1 MTEQRLG
8 LRIIRYDPE
17 TYDSSETREYEVPT
31 RDSLT
36 LLDALVSIHEEQD
49 SSLAIRYSCRGGFCG
64 ACGVQVNGLPVLA
77 CRTRVSSLD
86 CNGSPVEIAPLQNHP
101 VIRDLVADFD
111 PTFLTLGAGEPWIQS
126 DEGSPG
132 SGMDSD
138 MTQEEVDRL
147 GRSQAC
153 ISCGLCDA
161 AVPHAHVSAG
171 FVGPAALVREFRLAA
186 DVRDG
191 SDRDRLERVNT
202 SGGIW
207 DCDPDNSWDD
217 ACPVGIDPA
226 NKIELLREA
235 SIANKIGGRKR
246 VESETA
252 A

>member
-1 MTEQRLG
+1 MAEQRLG
-8 LRIIRYDPE
+8 LRISRYDPE
-17 TYDSSETREYEVPT
+17 THDSPEASNYEVAVGESMT
-31 RDSLT
+31 V
-36 LLDALVSIHEEQD
+36 LDALVSIQEEQD

-64 ACGVQVNGLPVLA
+64 ACGVQVNGVPVLA
-77 CRTRVSSLD
+77 CRTRVSSID
-86 CNGSPVEIAPLQNHP
+86 CNGSPVEIAPLQHHS

-111 PTFLTLGAGEPWIQS
+111 PTFLTLEAGTPWIQP

-161 AVPHAHVSAG
+161 AVTDANASAG
-171 FVGPAALVREFRLAA
+171 FIGPAALVREFRLAA

-207 DCDPDNSWDD
+207 DCDPDKSWDD

>member
-1 MTEQRLG
+1 MAEQRLA
-8 LRIIRYDPE
+8 LRISRYDPE
-17 TYDSSETREYEVPT
+17 THDSPETREYRVAAGE
-31 RDSLT
+31 SLT
-36 LLDALVSIHEEQD
+36 VLDALVSIHEEQD
-49 SSLAIRYSCRGGFCG
+49 SSLAIRYSCRGGVCG
-64 ACGVQVNGLPVLA
+64 ACGVQINGVPALA
-77 CRTRVSSLD
+77 CRTRLSSID
-86 CNGSPVEIAPLQNHP
+86 CNGSPVEIAPLRNHP

-111 PTFLTLGAGEPWIQS
+111 PTFLKLSAGSPWIQP

-132 SGMDSD
+132 TGLDSD

-161 AVPHAHVSAG
+161 AVSGEGASVGSI
-171 FVGPAALVREFRLAA
+171 GPAALVREFRLAA

-191 SDRDRLERVNT
+191 SDRARLERA
-202 SGGIW
+202 SAAGGIW

-217 ACPVGIDPA
+217 ACPVGIEPA
-226 NKIELLREA
+226 NKVELLRQA
-235 SIANKIGGRKR
+235 SVANEIGARGR